1 MHTGDRVLLLDPS
14 RKVRSVVAQILA
26 GEGYEVMSCSSVDH
40 LLASGQDGARG
51 ALALA
56 AWQSLEGLLRDE
68 RRPELQALTRQL
80 RLVLMVPRAW
90 VWDLQRAELGVAG
103 FLAKPFDRDALLEC
117 VRRVD

>member
-1 MHTGDRVLLLDPS
+1 MPAQRAEIAAKPKTLARLEEGSRISKTRNIDAYLDTAVFGEF
-14 RKVRSVVAQILA
+14 RGLVV
-26 GEGYEVMSCSSVDH
+26 V
-40 LLASGQDGARG
+40 
-51 ALALA
+51 
-56 AWQSLEGLLRDE
+56 DE